1 MNSKPE
7 MRLSRKMALLGLCS
21 RREADEYIAR
31 GLVRVNGQT
40 AVLGQKVTDGDTV
53 TLQKEAQRRQAR
65 RVTVILHKP
74 LGYVSGQA
82 EEGHRPARVL
92 IRPENHWRGD
102 FSPLRFEPAMLKN
115 LVPAGR
121 LDINSTG
128 LLVLTQDG
136 RVARALIGEE
146 SDVDK
151 EYIVR
156 VSGSV
161 TAAALEL
168 LRCGLQLDGDLL
180 LPALVREMEPGLLN
194 FTLRQGKKR
203 QIRRM
208 CAAVGLE
215 VVSLKRVRVGKV
227 RLASLPLGQWRF
239 LGESEK
245 F

>member
-1 MNSKPE
+1 
-7 MRLSRKMALLGLCS
+7 
-21 RREADEYIAR
+21 
-31 GLVRVNGQT
+31 
-40 AVLGQKVTDGDTV
+40 
-53 TLQKEAQRRQAR
+53 
-65 RVTVILHKP
+65 
-74 LGYVSGQA
+74 
-82 EEGHRPARVL
+82 
-92 IRPENHWRGD
+92 
-102 FSPLRFEPAMLKN
+102 MLKN

-208 CAAVGLE
+208 CAAVALE